1 MIKKEKM
8 NEKEEIKYL
17 KQTILKLVQNQNS
30 IMGILAKQQEVL
42 ETYGP
47 IIYKL
52 IIEFG
57 LNFND
62 PPKNDDYTVN

>member
-30 IMGILAKQQEVL
+30 IMRILTKQQEAL

-47 IIYKL
+47 IIDKL